1 MPANGKEIP
10 MATAG
15 EYRKHAAECRAL
27 ARNVKNEQHR
37 IQLLKMADAWENFA
51 VENER
56 AAGPTQTSKL
66 EGERPPHLASE

>member
-1 MPANGKEIP
+1 MG
-10 MATAG
+10 TAG

-37 IQLLKMADAWENFA
+37 AQLLKMADAWENFA

-56 AAGPTQTSKL
+56 VVRSGQTSKL
-66 EGERPPHLASE
+66 ESDTPPRFAPA

>member
-1 MPANGKEIP
+1 M
-10 MATAG
+10 TTTG

-37 IQLLKMADAWENFA
+37 AQLLNMADAWENFA

-56 AAGPTQTSKL
+56 GTGPSQTTL
-66 EGERPPHLASE
+66 ESQLGPEPDIRV

>member
-1 MPANGKEIP
+1 M
-10 MATAG
+10 TTTG

-37 IQLLKMADAWENFA
+37 AQLLKMADAWENFA

-56 AAGPTQTSKL
+56 GAGPTQTTL
-66 EGERPPHLASE
+66 ESQLGRERDIRL

>member
-37 IQLLKMADAWENFA
+37 IQLLKMADA
-51 VENER
+51 
-56 AAGPTQTSKL
+56 
-66 EGERPPHLASE
+66 

>member
-1 MPANGKEIP
+1 
-10 MATAG
+10 MAKAG

-56 AAGPTQTSKL
+56 EAGPRQVSKS
-66 EGERPPHLASE
+66 ESEAPPEFDPE

>member
-1 MPANGKEIP
+1 
-10 MATAG
+10 MATVG

-37 IQLLKMADAWENFA
+37 AQLLKMADAWENFA

-56 AAGPTQTSKL
+56 VACPRQTSKL
-66 EGERPPHLASE
+66 QSEAPPNSVQR

>member
-1 MPANGKEIP
+1 

-15 EYRKHAAECRAL
+15 EYRKHASECRAL

-37 IQLLKMADAWENFA
+37 SQLLKMADAWENFA

-56 AAGPTQTSKL
+56 VASPGQTSKL
-66 EGERPPHLASE
+66 ESETPPQFGPA